1 MFVRIINRLLTYT
14 LLGEDMKRSVLF
26 FSAAVVFSMAFA
38 PAAVNSVFSKS
49 HESTVK
55 NAQVITENGGEFQQ
69 STDLNSQTSQN
80 SGQSAVIENEDEFEE
95 YIVGVVAAEMPAL
108 YEQEALKAQAV
119 AARTYAARSL
129 QNGNTVDDLIKSGG
143 QAYNTVE
150 EMQEK
155 WGSNF
160 DTYYNKIKSAVDET
174 KGEIMVYNGEPI
186 LAAFHAISSGK
197 TETAENVW
205 ENDEPYLQSVESP
218 MDTTAEDY
226 TAQTVMT
233 EEEVISKLQA
243 QKPELSVAKGGFA
256 SQTQVIER
264 SEAGYIQTIQI
275 GNVVFTG
282 RQVREILGLRSSD
295 FTITQSGENVIFT
308 TKGYGHGA
316 GMSQYGA
323 NALAQEGKGYKEI
336 LEYYYTDISFENGY
350 ENK

>member
-1 MFVRIINRLLTYT
+1 
-14 LLGEDMKRSVLF
+14 MKRSVLF

-49 HESTVK
+49 QDSTAK
-55 NAQVITENGGEFQQ
+55 NAQVITENNDSEIQQ
-69 STDLNSQTSQN
+69 NTDENSQTSQN
-80 SGQSAVIENEDEFEE
+80 SGQNAVIENEDEFEE

-108 YEQEALKAQAV
+108 YEKEALKAQAV
-119 AARTYAARSL
+119 AARTYAIRNIQS
-129 QNGNTVDDLIKSGG
+129 GNTVDDLIKSGG
-143 QAYNTVE
+143 QAYNSVDKKKK
-150 EMQEK
+150 K
-155 WGSNF
+155 WGDNF

-174 KGEIMVYNGEPI
+174 RGEIMVYNGEPI
-186 LAAFHAISSGK
+186 LAAFHAISSGR

-205 ENDEPYLQSVESP
+205 ENEEPYLKSVESP

-226 TAQTVMT
+226 TAQVVMT

-282 RQVREILGLRSSD
+282 REVREILGLRSSD
-295 FTITQSGENVIFT
+295 LTITQKGQDVIFT

-323 NALAQEGKGYKEI
+323 NCLAQEGKNYKEI
-336 LEYYYTDISFENGY
+336 LEYYYTDIGFEKSY